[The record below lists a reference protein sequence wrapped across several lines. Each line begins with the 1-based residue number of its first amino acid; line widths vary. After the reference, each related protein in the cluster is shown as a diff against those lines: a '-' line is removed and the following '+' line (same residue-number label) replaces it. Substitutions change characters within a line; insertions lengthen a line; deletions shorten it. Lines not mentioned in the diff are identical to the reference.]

1 MKIKKH
7 LEQLLTQIEYR
18 TWAALDGD
26 IKNTYSNQ
34 PGNLV
39 INISSI
45 ISICRSLLSYYFLLT
60 PSLSL
65 LQGGDYDI
73 WFCRGV
79 RHFVQSTWNKRINK
93 TDSLL

>member
-1 MKIKKH
+1 MQIKKH

-26 IKNTYSNQ
+26 IKNTYSSH

-45 ISICRSLLSYYFLLT
+45 ISLSRSLLSYYFLLT
-60 PSLSL
+60 PFTIPSP
-65 LQGGDYDI
+65 G
-73 WFCRGV
+73 RGL
-79 RHFVQSTWNKRINK
+79 RHLV
-93 TDSLL
+93 L